1 MDTKRNDKG
10 VLLSVIFAV
19 CNLAMAFV
27 KIYIG
32 ATASSVAIM
41 SDGVNNAIDTV
52 GCALAIIGFTYAKR
66 PSDDEMPN
74 GYGKIEEICAFVV
87 SVLIVLTG
95 IVFAAK
101 AIDKFAV
108 RDRMTFH
115 TSFCYLMGATV
126 VMKIGMA
133 VLAKKVNDYVSS
145 PILKTEF
152 LDSVLDAAVTAVTL
166 ICYITTAGKGFGI
179 DAILGFTISVVIT
192 IYGFKLAKNN
202 FMLLAGRQDPKKRA
216 AAAKALEEA
225 ALSVENLRLHGYGHE
240 KTLVTATVH
249 ADENEEEKIEKAKN
263 NLSEEGFDS
272 CLEKRR

>member
-1 MDTKRNDKG
+1 MKLERNDKG
-10 VLLSVIFAV
+10 ILLSVIFAV

-41 SDGVNNAIDTV
+41 SDGINNAIDTV
-52 GCALAIIGFTYAKR
+52 GLVLAVIGFSFAKK
-66 PSDDEMPN
+66 PSDEKMPE
-74 GYGKIEEICAFVV
+74 GYGRVEDICAFVV

-101 AIDKFAV
+101 AVDKFAV

-115 TSFCYLMGATV
+115 ESFCYLMAATV
-126 VMKIGMA
+126 VAKICMA
-133 VLAKKVNDYVSS
+133 VIAKKANDGVSS

-166 ICYITTAGKGFGI
+166 ICYVTTAGKGFGI
-179 DAILGFTISVVIT
+179 DAILGFAISVVIAV
-192 IYGFKLAKNN
+192 YGFGLAKSN
-202 FMLLAGRQDPKKRA
+202 FMTLAGRQNLEKRKT
-216 AAAKALEEA
+216 AKEA
-225 ALSVENLRLHGYGHE
+225 ILSSGLSVEKLSLHGYGHA
-240 KTLVTATVH
+240 KTLVTATVF
-249 ADENEEEKIEKAKN
+249 ADENVDEKIEKAKN

-272 CLEKRR
+272 CLEIRR